1 LIEMKNSAPP
11 KVSVIIPA
19 YNTEKFLA
27 ETIRSVLDQTYGDY
41 EVIVVDDG
49 SSDGTLGVARSFE
62 PRVKVLAQ
70 PNRGPASARNLAI
83 RNSRGDYIAFLDSDD
98 LWMTDKLEE
107 QIAFLERNP
116 AVGLVYSEALMFT
129 GNNGDL
135 KVSEKFGFPYD
146 PSFRSLLFG
155 NYIPN
160 STVMIRRAC
169 VDKVGLLNESRELV
183 GVEDYEYWMRVAK
196 HFAMAGIP
204 RPLMYYRVREGNL
217 MGDGRD
223 IDKTPRLY
231 IAAIREIERLYPQ
244 LWEECRLD
252 RQMQFAR
259 FHVRAGFAWKR
270 RGAWRQC
277 AIKFREALSYS
288 SRPRVFRWIVA
299 AMLLKRWS

>member
-1 LIEMKNSAPP
+1 MP
-11 KVSVIIPA
+11 KVSVVIPA
-19 YNTEKFLA
+19 YNTEQFLA

-62 PRVKVLAQ
+62 PGVKVLSQ
-70 PNRGPASARNLAI
+70 PNGGPASARNLAI
-83 RNSRGDYIAFLDSDD
+83 RDARGDYIAFLDSDD
-98 LWMTDKLEE
+98 LWTKDKLEE
-107 QIAFLERNP
+107 QVAFMERNP
-116 AVGLVYSEALMFT
+116 AVDLVYSEALMFT
-129 GNNGDL
+129 GNNGDR

-160 STVMIRRAC
+160 STVMIRRSC
-169 VDKVGLLNESRELV
+169 VDKVGLLNERRELV
-183 GVEDYEYWMRVAK
+183 GVEDYEYWLRVAK
-196 HFAMAGIP
+196 RSTMAGIP
-204 RPLMYYRVREGNL
+204 RPLMYYRVRDGNL

-244 LWEECRLD
+244 LWEECQLD

-259 FHVRAGFAWKR
+259 FHIRAGFAWKR
-270 RGAWRQC
+270 RGAWKQC
-277 AIKFREALSYS
+277 AMKFKEALSYS

-299 AMLLKRWS
+299 AVLLKRWS